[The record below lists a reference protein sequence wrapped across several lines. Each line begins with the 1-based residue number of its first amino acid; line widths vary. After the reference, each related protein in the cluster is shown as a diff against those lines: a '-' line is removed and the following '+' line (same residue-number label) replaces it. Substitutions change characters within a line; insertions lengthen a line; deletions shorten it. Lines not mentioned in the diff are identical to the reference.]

1 MFRKKLKLNKLEEI
15 LERVHCAPCF
25 PFRNLCFLMYFAS
38 FFSNLFTTYDAC
50 TNRVMHYHHHHRD
63 TPHTWYSSNHFSWPF
78 MNAKPTKSKGDLKFF
93 GSLNSFNNSR
103 PNYLNLRALCKCF
116 YTFIEKRLNRS

>member
-25 PFRNLCFLMYFAS
+25 PFRNLCFLMYFAY

-63 TPHTWYSSNHFSWPF
+63 TPHTWYSSNHFLWPF
-78 MNAKPTKSKGDLKFF
+78 MNEKPTKSKAFY
-93 GSLNSFNNSR
+93 NSR
-103 PNYLNLRALCKCF
+103 PNYLNLRALCNYTFIEALCF